1 MKLLIADDE
10 KLTREGIRSN
20 LDLESLGITHVF
32 LADDGVHGLETGLRE
47 HPDIV
52 LTDVR
57 MPRMDGL
64 QMAEQLLSAQPDT
77 AVIFMSV
84 FSDKEYLKAAIKL
97 KAVSYVEKP
106 LDMEELAG
114 AVREAV
120 ERCRT
125 VNSRVAA
132 AKSHEKQQLNHLA
145 QLLTEQDTQALH
157 EEAPGI
163 ISRFSL
169 SITPSTCFSALIIDS
184 QTPLSLLSEQVADEV
199 VKSFNRYLACREMNL
214 VYLVRADR
222 YVVIFLYSENRYDGK
237 VSCACAEFLSKQL
250 GDICRCFFCVGPA
263 VIGMDRACLSFM
275 EAKEHLKESFFHEY
289 GSILS
294 GESKAASFHPP
305 ADVMLDFTVA
315 LSQKQEEK
323 TLELAER
330 LYRSI
335 MPGSRMGASQV
346 KDIYYRYFSR
356 LEEQSMNHYISLWH
370 MDGLDADSIWDG
382 VMGCSTLK
390 ELHLLLCAKL
400 HRYFEQL
407 KTDSGE
413 NPVVFQIKEYIRLN
427 YSSPSLSVPDVSEY
441 VHLSPSYVCTIFK
454 NETGQTLN
462 KYLTDYR
469 IKISKQFLE
478 DPRYKIT
485 DISSKVGYSD
495 GNYYSKAFK
504 KLVGLSPS
512 EYREKMLS

>member
-10 KLTREGIRSN
+10 KLTREGIRDN
-20 LDLESLGITHVF
+20 LDLENLGITQVF
-32 LADDGVHGLETGLRE
+32 LADDGIHGLETGRKE

-57 MPRMDGL
+57 MPRMDGV
-64 QMAEQLLSAQPDT
+64 QMAGQLLSIYPDT
-77 AVIFMSV
+77 AVIFMSAY
-84 FSDKEYLKAAIKL
+84 SDKEYLKAAIKL

-106 LDMEELAG
+106 LDMTELAG

-120 ERCRT
+120 ECCRAAGT
-125 VNSRVAA
+125 RLAA
-132 AKSHEKQQLNHLA
+132 ARSHEKQQLSHLA
-145 QLLTEQDTQALH
+145 QLLAQQDTDVLK
-157 EEAPGI
+157 EAPEI

-169 SITPSTCFSALIIDS
+169 PITPTTFFSALIIDS
-184 QTPLSLLSEQVADEV
+184 QTPFSLISGQGTDDLVR
-199 VKSFNRYLACREMNL
+199 SFNSYLSSRKMNL
-214 VYLVRADR
+214 VYLIRADR
-222 YVVIFLYSENRYDGK
+222 YVIIFLYSEERYGIEA
-237 VSCACAEFLSKQL
+237 SCACAGLLAGQLKEF
-250 GDICRCFFCVGPA
+250 CRCFVCVGPT
-263 VIGMDRACLSFM
+263 VTGMDRAHLSFM
-275 EAKEHLKESFFHEY
+275 EAKELLKESFFHEY
-289 GSILS
+289 GSILK
-294 GESKAASFHPP
+294 GNQERAPFQPP
-305 ADVMLDFTVA
+305 ADVMVEFSVA
-315 LSQKQEEK
+315 LSEKQEEK

-335 MPGSRMGASQV
+335 MPGSMFGASQV
-346 KDIYYRYFSR
+346 RDIYYRYFSK
-356 LEEQSMNHYISLWH
+356 LDEHSMNNYISLWH

-382 VMGCSTLK
+382 VMGCATLK

-400 HRYFEQL
+400 RLYFEQL
-407 KTDSGE
+407 KADTGE
-413 NPVVFQIKEYIRLN
+413 NPIVLQIKEYIRVN
-427 YSSPSLSVPDVSEY
+427 YGTSSLSVPDVSGH
-441 VHLSPSYVCTIFK
+441 VHLSPSYVCTLFK

-469 IKISKQFLE
+469 IKVSKQFLN

-485 DISSKVGYSD
+485 DISFKVGYSD